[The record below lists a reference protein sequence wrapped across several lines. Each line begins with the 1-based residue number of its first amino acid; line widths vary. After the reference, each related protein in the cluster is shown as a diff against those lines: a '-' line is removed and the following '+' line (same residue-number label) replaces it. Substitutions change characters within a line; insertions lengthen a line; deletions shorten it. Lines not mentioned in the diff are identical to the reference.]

1 MRRTPSPASQP
12 SKLGR
17 PTNRERRVV
26 LQIAAR
32 DASLRTNT
40 KLLIGL
46 SDGLKSKYRKSK
58 YRKPTYRDQTFVL
71 YQLW

>member
-1 MRRTPSPASQP
+1 MRRTPRPASQA

-26 LQIAAR
+26 RQIPAR
-32 DASLRTNT
+32 DASFRTNT

-46 SDGLKSKYRKSK
+46 SGELKSKYCKSN

-71 YQLW
+71 YLL